1 MANLQNFRH
10 PSHVGLLENVGQK
23 VKHAAEFAGTMKGIY
38 DVGKMVYSGF
48 FLLKNVNFFKA
59 FVGQVNASQYH
70 VFELTRQ
77 LPRFSMYSLVPR

>member
-23 VKHAAEFAGTMKGIY
+23 VKNIAEIAGAVKGAW

-48 FLLKNVNFFKA
+48 QVAGPWIEAAML
-59 FVGQVNASQYH
+59 VG
-70 VFELTRQ
+70 L
-77 LPRFSMYSLVPR
+77 